1 MTRGRQAASSQATL
15 VADEAKHPIGK
26 IQPQPITCNP
36 PNQMQSS
43 LTGAI
48 LPMGRIPSE
57 ALRRECASPTP
68 RRRRLGPSRD
78 QHVVSFNSNNRS
90 PARVMSC
97 CAVG

>member
-15 VADEAKHPIGK
+15 VADEALHPIGK
-26 IQPQPITCNP
+26 IQPQLITCNP

-57 ALRRECASPTP
+57 ALRRASASAADTSPADTSPPTP
-68 RRRRLGPSRD
+68 GAEPRPTRCVL
-78 QHVVSFNSNNRS
+78 
-90 PARVMSC
+90 
-97 CAVG
+97 